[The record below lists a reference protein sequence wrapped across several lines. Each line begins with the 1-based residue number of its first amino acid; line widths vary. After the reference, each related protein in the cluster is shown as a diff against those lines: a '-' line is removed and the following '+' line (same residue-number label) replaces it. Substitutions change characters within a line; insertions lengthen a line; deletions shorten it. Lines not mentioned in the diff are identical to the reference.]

1 MKSAQAR
8 AGGRPTREEAENLTR
23 QILDD
28 ARATFANKGVAN
40 ATMEEIAAHHAIS
53 KHTLYRRYPSK
64 QALLEAVVERD
75 LVRFRTALALAAMQ
89 RKEPLPAL
97 HAIALR
103 YFLFGTDRD
112 YSAFYLSVTAEAVVS
127 APLRERLAIWSRDA
141 LEPMVDAIIAAQA
154 AGAIVAG
161 DASEICGV
169 LVDLLE
175 GANNRIRLG
184 LCDTPDEAECRRVF
198 ESRWTIFRIA
208 MTPKSD

>member
-8 AGGRPTREEAENLTR
+8 ARGRPTREEAENLTR

-53 KHTLYRRYPSK
+53 KHTLYRRYHSK

-103 YFLFGTDRD
+103 YFLFGTNRD

-127 APLRERLAIWSRDA
+127 ASLRERLAILSRDA
-141 LEPMVDAIIAAQA
+141 LEPMVKAIIAAQA
-154 AGAIVAG
+154 AGSIVAG